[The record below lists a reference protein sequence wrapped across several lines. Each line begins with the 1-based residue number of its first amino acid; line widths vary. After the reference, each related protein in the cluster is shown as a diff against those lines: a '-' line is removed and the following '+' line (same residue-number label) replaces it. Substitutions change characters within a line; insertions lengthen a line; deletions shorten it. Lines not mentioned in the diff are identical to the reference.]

1 MKLIPIVWSYGILI
15 LKLLHYEIKFIL
27 GNMKPHVNS
36 LLEKL
41 GCQKKILIIIQ
52 RSVSHITGTS
62 HCILTHLNNPLPHP
76 LGFIPHLG

>member
-1 MKLIPIVWSYGILI
+1 MKLIPIAWSYGILI

-41 GCQKKILIIIQ
+41 GCQKKNPHYNPKIC
-52 RSVSHITGTS
+52 ITYYWY
-62 HCILTHLNNPLPHP
+62 
-76 LGFIPHLG
+76 